1 MLNDCLFLALNF
13 DDLDDRAIRQETH
26 RLTLTEM
33 LLQATGWK
41 SGVHGGVESSPIES
55 VLGYPMPV
63 RHVRVFEEQD
73 QQALSLV
80 PSPTPTPVTE

>member
-63 RHVRVFEEQD
+63 RHGRVFED